1 MEHKHDH
8 LDRIHIR
15 DLFLRSIIGINPE
28 ERAKQQDILI
38 NITLF
43 ADLSAAGQSD
53 RIEDAVNYKEVKN
66 RVVEMVER
74 SSYFLLERLAER
86 VAEICLENPAIQH
99 VQVLVEKPGALR
111 FARSVGVEI
120 FRSRNKEMVNDD

>member
-1 MEHKHDH
+1 MEHKYDH

-15 DLFLRSIIGINPE
+15 DLFLRGIIGINPE
-28 ERAKQQDILI
+28 ERTKRQDILL

-43 ADLSAAGQSD
+43 ADLSVAGQSD
-53 RIEDAVNYKEVKN
+53 QIEAAVNYKDVKD
-66 RVVEMVER
+66 RVVEMVEG

-86 VAEICLENPAIQH
+86 VAEICLETPAVQH

-120 FRSRNKEMVNDD
+120 FRSRAQGSGQR

>member
-1 MEHKHDH
+1 MEHKHDR

-15 DLFLRSIIGINPE
+15 DLFLRGIVGINPE
-28 ERAKQQDILI
+28 ERTKQQDILI

-53 RIEDAVNYKEVKN
+53 RIEDAVNYKDVKN

-86 VAEICLENPAIQH
+86 VAEICLEEPAVQH

-120 FRSRNKEMVNDD
+120 FRSRE

>member
-1 MEHKHDH
+1 MEHKYGRV
-8 LDRIHIR
+8 DRIHIR
-15 DLFLRSIIGINPE
+15 DLFLRGIIGINPE

-43 ADLSAAGQSD
+43 ADLSVAGQSD
-53 RIEDAVNYKEVKN
+53 RIEDAVNYKDVKN
-66 RVVEMVER
+66 RVVEMVEH

-86 VAEICLENPAIQH
+86 IAELCLENPAIHH
-99 VQVLVEKPGALR
+99 VHVLVEKPGALR

-120 FRSRNKEMVNDD
+120 FRSREQRNGQS

>member
-1 MEHKHDH
+1 MEHKYDH

-15 DLFLRSIIGINPE
+15 DLFLRGIIGINPE
-28 ERAKQQDILI
+28 ERTKRQDILL

-43 ADLSAAGQSD
+43 ADLSVAGQSD
-53 RIEDAVNYKEVKN
+53 QIEAAVNYKDVKD
-66 RVVEMVER
+66 RVVEMVEG

-86 VAEICLENPAIQH
+86 VAEICLETPAVQH
-99 VQVLVEKPGALR
+99 VQVLAEKPGALR

-120 FRSRNKEMVNDD
+120 FRSRAQGSGQR

>member
-1 MEHKHDH
+1 MEHKYDH

-15 DLFLRSIIGINPE
+15 DLFLRGIIGINSE
-28 ERAKQQDILI
+28 ERTKRQDILI

-43 ADLSAAGQSD
+43 ADLSVAGQSD
-53 RIEDAVNYKEVKN
+53 QIEAAVNYKDVKN
-66 RVVEMVER
+66 RVVEMVEG

-86 VAEICLENPAIQH
+86 VAEICLETPAVQH

-120 FRSRNKEMVNDD
+120 FRSRAQGSGQ